1 MSSSYVTLHLTL
13 TYSAATSSAFDFVSW
28 RPLRP
33 PRRYP
38 WIMARGRST
47 SSSPEAHRH
56 RGKRDR
62 RTSRRSRSPRR
73 KSTGLPAETPPSTSS
88 FETRYPIPKAWS
100 PDDIYLDRQQEYK
113 LTLPR
118 RVVAT
123 AWSRDLHIDHQ
134 PIEDVRLIDVLSRKQ
149 ENWTLRLVA
158 NGRLVQFEGFRNR
171 QEAYLWSS
179 LSRKI
184 FKSSDVDIARI
195 IGHLHP
201 ASLKDDWGEK
211 RKGLGRLADRVFDH
225 LRDQM
230 PKNTT
235 EALQDKVEQL
245 IKENEKLKA
254 ATGRPSSPALSHSK
268 PETPADRERLRVDK
282 SKPLITPPA
291 PPRSGPTLDSHF
303 KPSTPEPEK
312 ATPPPAVPSDPLHD
326 YIVGIP
332 SSYTHSTTSTS
343 TTIPSH
349 SPTSPKT
356 STAST
361 ALSPSDSLYQPT
373 PPTRPSSNRMAHLP
387 RCSRQ
392 PTPCF
397 STSTSFAPTT
407 TRVAILLPSPTTT
420 TAPSTTGSRIHNTTH
435 EHRSICHPVDCP
447 PIGLSQGRPCHFTNR
462 TTAQNMTPGTPT
474 TTERA
479 AALCWPQEPLDPL
492 MCLFSTDHTLL
503 T

>member
-13 TYSAATSSAFDFVSW
+13 TYSAATSSAVDFVPW

-38 WIMARGRST
+38 WFMARGRST
-47 SSSPEAHRH
+47 SRSPEAHRH

-73 KSTGLPAETPPSTSS
+73 KSTGLPVETPPSTSS
-88 FETRYPIPKAWS
+88 FEARYSIPKAWS

-158 NGRLVQFEGFRNR
+158 NGRWVQFEGFRNR

-201 ASLKDDWGEK
+201 ASLKDDWDEK
-211 RKGLGRLADRVFDH
+211 RKGLDRLAERVFDH

-254 ATGRPSSPALSHSK
+254 AAGRPSSPALSHSE
-268 PETPADRERLRVDK
+268 PETPADRERLRMDK

-291 PPRSGPTLDSHF
+291 PPRL
-303 KPSTPEPEK
+303 
-312 ATPPPAVPSDPLHD
+312 
-326 YIVGIP
+326 
-332 SSYTHSTTSTS
+332 
-343 TTIPSH
+343 
-349 SPTSPKT
+349 
-356 STAST
+356 
-361 ALSPSDSLYQPT
+361 
-373 PPTRPSSNRMAHLP
+373 
-387 RCSRQ
+387 
-392 PTPCF
+392 
-397 STSTSFAPTT
+397 
-407 TRVAILLPSPTTT
+407 
-420 TAPSTTGSRIHNTTH
+420 
-435 EHRSICHPVDCP
+435 
-447 PIGLSQGRPCHFTNR
+447 GRT
-462 TTAQNMTPGTPT
+462 
-474 TTERA
+474 
-479 AALCWPQEPLDPL
+479 
-492 MCLFSTDHTLL
+492 
-503 T
+503 